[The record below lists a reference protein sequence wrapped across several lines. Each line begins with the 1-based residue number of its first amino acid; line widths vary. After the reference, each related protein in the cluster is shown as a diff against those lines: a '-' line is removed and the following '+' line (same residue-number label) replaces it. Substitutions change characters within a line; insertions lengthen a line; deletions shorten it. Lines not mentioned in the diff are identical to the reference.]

1 MDQKITD
8 LIYRIDGLVPKD
20 VCQLLINFYNKYEY
34 LAMIER
40 SYKFKDKKNT
50 TDNFRCI
57 NLSKL
62 TTKDFVEDPYY
73 KNGYEGDLPTEE
85 FNQVFNIARQ
95 YISIMITNYVVNIQK
110 NISPT
115 FSDLYINQTDNV
127 RILKYNKGHYI
138 GDHTDVGP
146 SIRASCTLNLNEDYE
161 GGEFRFFDG
170 RVKHQ
175 FKTGDAMLFP
185 AEPIWIHGT
194 EPVTKGTRY
203 AINCFLKNDNIR

>member
-8 LIYRIDGLVPKD
+8 LIYRIDNLVPKD
-20 VCQLLINFYNKYEY
+20 VCQLLTTFYEKYEY
-34 LAMIER
+34 LAMTET
-40 SYKFKDKKNT
+40 SYKFKDKKNKR
-50 TDNFRCI
+50 DNFRCI

-62 TTKDFVEDPYY
+62 TNEDFIKHPFY
-73 KNGYEGDLPTEE
+73 KNGYEGDIPIEE
-85 FNQVFNIARQ
+85 FNKIFSIARQ
-95 YISIMITNYVVNIQK
+95 YISIMITNYVVHIQK

-115 FSDLYINQTDNV
+115 FTNLFINQTDNI
-127 RILKYNKGHYI
+127 RILKYNKGDYI

-170 RVKHQ
+170 KVKHK

-203 AINCFLKNDNIR
+203 AVNCFLKNDNIR